1 MAMEHA
7 RHEEILASLNNPE
20 LAVTEKTELL
30 QELRADYGTV
40 LTDLSTQKS
49 AIEKLQS
56 TNDDLVIANSSL
68 FRQAG
73 FAGSSDEERKKE
85 EEKSFSETIT
95 LEALERG

>member
-1 MAMEHA
+1 MAMEHE
-7 RHEEILASLNNPE
+7 RHEEILSSLNNPE
-20 LAVTEKTELL
+20 LAASERTELL
-30 QELRADYGTV
+30 QELRKDYGAV
-40 LTDLSTQKS
+40 LTDLTTQTQT
-49 AIEKLQS
+49 IEKLQS

-73 FAGSSDEERKKE
+73 FAGSSEEEKKKE

>member
-20 LAVTEKTELL
+20 LAVTERTELL
-30 QELRADYGTV
+30 QELRADYGSV
-40 LTDLSTQKS
+40 LTDLTTQ
-49 AIEKLQS
+49 ATTIEKLQS

-73 FAGSSDEERKKE
+73 FAGSSEEEKKKE
-85 EEKSFSETIT
+85 EEKTFSETIT